1 MTHPTELSA
10 CQTLAEAFSRSALM
24 FPDRIAVQCAAAS
37 LSYRQLDQRAKALA
51 SQLRARGVGTE
62 TLVGLSV
69 RRSSDLIVAILAI
82 LKAGGAYVP
91 LDPEY
96 PAERLNYL
104 IGDARPMM
112 IIVDEASLERTASAA
127 SAKDIPLLNLDAWA
141 PSSDDHAK
149 PPAGDGPS
157 NRDGLA
163 YVIYTSGS
171 TGGPKGSLITHRN
184 VLRLFTESQP
194 YYDFGPEDVWP
205 LLHSYAFDFSVWEI
219 FGALLHGGT
228 LLVPELATI
237 RDPSTLLAYLQ
248 RHGVTVLNQ
257 TPSFF
262 YQLALYL
269 SEHPE
274 RREAVASLAFVVFGG
289 ERLDLMPLKPWF
301 AALGDDGPVLVN
313 MYGITETTVHV
324 TLHVVEADETMRRK
338 SAGIG
343 AALPDLSLFLLDDAL
358 RPVAAGDIGE
368 LYVAGPG
375 LARGYHGRPGLTA
388 EAFIPCPFP
397 GHEGA
402 RMYKTNDLAK
412 IDQHGELV
420 YESRKGG
427 YLKIRG
433 FRVSLAEIESALC
446 ELDGVAN
453 AVALAAAEDGR
464 DLISAYIRFAAAP
477 MSLPALRQA
486 LAEKLPGF
494 MMPHHFHCIDSLP
507 LTTHGKI
514 DHNKLPQMAR
524 PLSDER
530 PPDAPASADEAAMTA
545 IWSRV
550 LGVERLGPHDDFF
563 ALGGDS
569 IRAVELIMALNRAG
583 WSATVEDVFH
593 SPNVRD
599 LNDRSQRSAT
609 GLPPTLAELA
619 DAVSDMQRLMLEQY
633 QAAPAGLGVY
643 HVQQWFDCVDAAL
656 DIERLMQA
664 FRLEFSRHPVFRT
677 LFVRDGD
684 TIRRVD
690 AETTRVRLDAVDL
703 RRDVPSRQQAR
714 IAAYAHADLHAPF
727 TPFEAAS
734 EMARLRFFHTADHRC
749 VVFLSIHH
757 AIDDGWGQQR
767 FFDAVF
773 QRYQRHAA
781 IAAPACA
788 DVFSEYVTL
797 QQQMARDPAAIEYW
811 RQAPFAGKH
820 TVERWREPPTA
831 MIEHKKRIAPRLVA
845 SAGRCARA
853 RRIQPRSL
861 YLAAVGHA
869 IAQAAEDP
877 QVLVGVVVNGR
888 VPTLSEPLEAVGL
901 FWNLQP
907 LSFQAA
913 DCSLETAGAIHQRL
927 LQQEKYALYPYS
939 AIFDA
944 RRPGRDFHYTFNFTH
959 FRALASKSADLR
971 DWDGVDRFHYPV
983 NIAVHLD
990 DGSDLAEFRL
1000 SGDPAYC
1007 SDAAAETL
1015 FQAFE
1020 EALGAITGALA
1031 GIEA

>member
-1 MTHPTELSA
+1 MTHPTELGA
-10 CQTLAEAFSRSALM
+10 CRTLAEAFSRSVQM
-24 FPDRIAVQCAAAS
+24 FPDRVAVRCAAAS
-37 LSYRQLDQRAKALA
+37 LSYRQLDQRANALA
-51 SQLRARGVGTE
+51 GRLRAQGVGAE

-69 RRSSDLIVAILAI
+69 RRSSDLIVAMLAI

-104 IGDARPMM
+104 IGDARPKM
-112 IIVDEASLERTASAA
+112 IIVDQESLERTASAA
-127 SAKDIPLLNLDAWA
+127 SANGIPLLDLDALA
-141 PSSDDHAK
+141 PTSGD
-149 PPAGDGPS
+149 PAAMSAAADSP

-171 TGGPKGSLITHRN
+171 TGGPKGSQITHRN
-184 VLRLFTESQP
+184 VLRLFSESQP

-237 RDPSTLLAYLQ
+237 RDPSALLAYLQ
-248 RHGVTVLNQ
+248 RHRVTVLNQ

-269 SEHPE
+269 NEHPE
-274 RREAVASLAFVVFGG
+274 KREAVASLAFVVFGG
-289 ERLDLMPLKPWF
+289 ERLDLTQLKPWF
-301 AALGDDGPVLVN
+301 KTMGDDGPVLVN

-324 TLHVVEADETMRRK
+324 TLHVVEADESKRRK

-358 RPVAAGDIGE
+358 RPVAAGEIGE

-375 LARGYHGRPGLTA
+375 LARGYLGRPGLTA

-402 RMYKTNDLAK
+402 RMYKTKDLAK

-453 AVALAAAEDGR
+453 AVVLAAAEDGR
-464 DLISAYIRFAAAP
+464 DLMSAYLRFAAAP

-486 LAEKLPGF
+486 LAEKIPGF

-507 LTTHGKI
+507 LTAHGKI
-514 DHNKLPQMAR
+514 DRSKLPHMAR

-530 PPDAPASADEAAMTA
+530 PPDAPASADEADMTA
-545 IWSRV
+545 IWSRI
-550 LGVERLGPHDDFF
+550 LGVDRLGPQDDFF

-569 IRAVELIMALNRAG
+569 IRAVELIMALKRAG

-599 LNDRSQRSAT
+599 LNDRSQRGET
-609 GLPPTLAELA
+609 GLPPAPA
-619 DAVSDMQRLMLEQY
+619 KRANAVSDMQGLMLEQY

-643 HVQQWFDCVDAAL
+643 HVQQWFDCEDAAL
-656 DIERLMQA
+656 DIERLTQA

-677 LFVRDGD
+677 LFVRNGD
-684 TIRRVD
+684 AIRRVD
-690 AETTRVRLDAVDL
+690 AETLRVRLDVVDL
-703 RRDVPSRQQAR
+703 RRDAPPRQQAL
-714 IAAYAHADLHAPF
+714 IADYARADLHAPF
-727 TPFEAAS
+727 TPFEAAG
-734 EMARLRFFHTADHRC
+734 EMVRLRFFHTADRRC

-767 FFDAVF
+767 FFDAAF

-781 IAAPACA
+781 VAAPACA
-788 DVFSEYVTL
+788 DVFSEYVAL

-811 RQAPFAGKH
+811 RQAPFAGKQ

-831 MIEHKKRIAPRLVA
+831 MMEHKKRIAPQLVA
-845 SAGRCARA
+845 SAGRCARE

-869 IAQAAEDP
+869 IAQTTQDP
-877 QVLVGVVVNGR
+877 QVLMGVVVNGR
-888 VPTLSEPLEAVGL
+888 VPELSDPLEAVGL

-907 LSFQAA
+907 LSFQASGCA
-913 DCSLETAGAIHQRL
+913 LQTAGEIHQRL
-927 LQQEKYALYPYS
+927 LQQEKYALYPHS

-944 RRPGRDFHYTFNFTH
+944 RSPGREFSHTFNFTN
-959 FRALASKSADLR
+959 FRALDAQAADLR
-971 DWDGVDRFHYPV
+971 NWDGVDRFHYPV

-990 DGSDLAEFRL
+990 DGSEIAEFRL
-1000 SGDPAYC
+1000 SGDPAHC
-1007 SDAAAETL
+1007 GDAAAEEL

-1020 EALGAITGALA
+1020 EALGLAVGALA
-1031 GIEA
+1031 DIGA

>member
-1 MTHPTELSA
+1 MTHPAELSA
-10 CQTLAEAFSRSALM
+10 CQTLAEAFSRSVQI

-37 LSYRQLDQRAKALA
+37 LSYQQLDQRADALA
-51 SQLRARGVGTE
+51 RRLRAMGVNAE

-69 RRSSDLIVAILAI
+69 RRSSNLIVAMLAI
-82 LKAGGAYVP
+82 LKAGGAYLP

-96 PAERLNYL
+96 PAERLDYL
-104 IGDARPMM
+104 IDDARPKL
-112 IIVDEASLERTASAA
+112 IVVDAESRERLAAAA
-127 SAKDIPLLNLDAWA
+127 SAKGIPQLDLDAF
-141 PSSDDHAK
+141 PSRDDHAEM
-149 PPAGDGPS
+149 PAGGAP

-228 LLVPELATI
+228 LLVPDLAII
-237 RDPSTLLAYLQ
+237 RDPSALLAYLR

-274 RREAVASLAFVVFGG
+274 QREALESLAFVVFGG
-289 ERLDLMPLKPWF
+289 ERLDLTQLKPWF
-301 AALGDDGPVLVN
+301 KTMGDDGPVLVN

-324 TLHVVEADETMRRK
+324 TLHVVDADETKHRK

-343 AALPDLSLFLLDDAL
+343 SALPDLSLFLLDEDL
-358 RPVAAGDIGE
+358 KPVAVGDVGE

-388 EAFIPCPFP
+388 ETFIPCPFP
-397 GHEGA
+397 GHEGQ
-402 RMYKTNDLAK
+402 RMYKTQDLAK
-412 IDQHGELV
+412 IDPHGELV

-453 AVALAAAEDGR
+453 AVVQASAEDGR
-464 DLISAYIRFAAAP
+464 DLVSAYLRFAAAP
-477 MSLPALRQA
+477 MSLRELRHA

-507 LTTHGKI
+507 LTAHGKI
-514 DHNKLPQMAR
+514 DRSRLPHMAR
-524 PLSDER
+524 ALSDER
-530 PPDAPASADEAAMTA
+530 PPDAPASADEADMMA
-545 IWSRV
+545 IWSQV

-583 WSATVEDVFH
+583 WNATVEDVFH

-599 LNDRSQRSAT
+599 LNDRSLRGET
-609 GLPPTLAELA
+609 GLPPPPAKLAN
-619 DAVSDMQRLMLEQY
+619 AVSDMQRLMLEQY

-643 HVQQWFDCVDAAL
+643 HVQQWFDCEDAAL
-656 DIERLMQA
+656 DIERLTQA

-684 TIRRVD
+684 AILRVD
-690 AETTRVRLDAVDL
+690 AGTERARLDAVDL
-703 RRDVPSRQQAR
+703 RRDAPSRQQTR
-714 IAAYAHADLHAPF
+714 IAEYARADLHAPF
-727 TPFEAAS
+727 KPFEAAS
-734 EMARLRFFHTADHRC
+734 EMARLRFFQTTDSRC

-773 QRYQRHAA
+773 QRYRRHAA
-781 IAAPACA
+781 AASAARA
-788 DVFSEYVTL
+788 DVFSEYVAL

-811 RQAPFAGKH
+811 RQTPFAEKQ
-820 TVERWREPPTA
+820 TVERWRAPPTR

-845 SAGRCARA
+845 HAGPCARA
-853 RRIQPRSL
+853 RRIQTRSL
-861 YLAAVGHA
+861 YLAAAGQA
-869 IAQAAEDP
+869 IARATRDP
-877 QVLVGVVVNGR
+877 RVLIGMVVNGR
-888 VPTLSEPLEAVGL
+888 VPELSDPLEAVGL

-907 LSFQAA
+907 LSFQALE
-913 DCSLETAGAIHQRL
+913 CPLETADAIHQRL
-927 LQQEKYALYPYS
+927 LLQEKYALYPLS
-939 AIFDA
+939 AIFEA
-944 RRPGRDFHYTFNFTH
+944 RSPGREFLYTFNFTN
-959 FRALASKSADLR
+959 FRALDSKTADLR
-971 DWDGVDRFHYPV
+971 DWDGVDRFHYPI

-990 DGSDLAEFRL
+990 EGSDIAEFRL

-1007 SDAAAETL
+1007 GEAAAEAL

-1020 EALGAITGALA
+1020 ETLGIAVGALA
-1031 GIEA
+1031 DIGA